1 MKSLARTPLL
11 CSLALLAWLGA
22 RLPEATGKSPGQAP
36 VPAQDTSADSGL
48 AGLPAAELQAA
59 EGLSDPLLR
68 CGDGLTI
75 TRQEYAEYLLA
86 ISGRRPLQDLLRQRL
101 YEREAQRLGL
111 VLDDAALV
119 QEAEAR
125 LTALLE
131 TRHRGDE
138 AALAAELEASGFD
151 LKSYRQVLLGQLQ
164 NEALEARL
172 VVATRPTDEDTLRKR
187 FEREYGPG
195 GQRTRLRHLMLTRAQ
210 LRADL
215 IAAGEPAEGLTLER
229 LDARM
234 QALLAQYR
242 AELEGGA
249 DFAALAQ
256 RVSHDAPTR
265 GKGGAIGDY
274 RAPQFGPSFASAV
287 AGAPIGQL
295 IGPLESPSGWHLLL
309 VEERLLTRFEDV
321 REALLQRQ
329 LSDPANAEERFLLR
343 QRLEGNCQPEYL

>member
-1 MKSLARTPLL
+1 MNSLARTPWL
-11 CSLALLAWLGA
+11 CAFALLAWLGA
-22 RLPEATGKSPGQAP
+22 RLPEATGKSPRQAP
-36 VPAQDTSADSGL
+36 VAAQDNSPGSG
-48 AGLPAAELQAA
+48 AAKPPTAR
-59 EGLSDPLLR
+59 GPGDPVLR

-86 ISGRRPLQDLLRQRL
+86 VSGRRPLQDLLRLRL
-101 YEREAQRLGL
+101 YGREAERLGL

-125 LTALLE
+125 LSALLE

-138 AALAAELEASGFD
+138 AALAAELEASGYD
-151 LKSYRQVLLGQLQ
+151 LESYRRVLLGQLQ
-164 NEALEARL
+164 SEALEARL
-172 VVATRPTDEDTLRKR
+172 VLASRPTDEATLRKR

-195 GQRTRLRHLMLTRAQ
+195 GERTRLRHLMLTRAQ
-210 LRADL
+210 VRADW
-215 IAAGEPAEGLTLER
+215 IAAGEPAAGLTLER
-229 LDARM
+229 LDARL
-234 QALLAQYR
+234 QTLLAQYR
-242 AELEGGA
+242 AELEAGA

-265 GKGGAIGDY
+265 GKGGEIGDY
-274 RAPQFGPSFASAV
+274 RAPQFGPAFASAV
-287 AGAPIGQL
+287 AAAPIGQL

-309 VEERLLTRFEDV
+309 VEERLATRFEDV

-343 QRLEGNCQPEYL
+343 QKLEGSCQPEYL